1 MKVSKITFWG
11 GRGLT
16 GAEEEVVGGEDFVG
30 LLREVAGVVVGALVG
45 VGDDVFAGV
54 GVGFVAV
61 GEGLVVVGAGLVVV
75 GLVVEELLAVA
86 ATSLSTSLRIA
97 SNSFCFVIC
106 FRFFSS
112 NSFFC
117 CWMWV
122 CGGCIVRSFRYQ
134 VISVLRLL
142 YFVLQFFLP
151 RLRLRV
157 AVCCFVACWHREGCS
172 K

>member
-1 MKVSKITFWG
+1 MKVSKITLG
-11 GRGLT
+11 GGARLT
-16 GAEEEVVGGEDFVG
+16 GTEEEVVGGEDFVG
-30 LLREVAGVVVGALVG
+30 LLREFVGALVG
-45 VGDDVFAGV
+45 VGDDVFVAAGV
-54 GVGFVAV
+54 GVGFV
-61 GEGLVVVGAGLVVV
+61 VVGADLVV

-106 FRFFSS
+106 FRFISS

>member
-1 MKVSKITFWG
+1 M
-11 GRGLT
+11 
-16 GAEEEVVGGEDFVG
+16 VGGEDFVG
-30 LLREVAGVVVGALVG
+30 LLREFVGALVG
-45 VGDDVFAGV
+45 VGDDVFVAAGV
-54 GVGFVAV
+54 GVGFV
-61 GEGLVVVGAGLVVV
+61 VVGADLVV

>member
-106 FRFFSS
+106 FRFISS
-112 NSFFC
+112 NSFF
-117 CWMWV
+117 V
-122 CGGCIVRSFRYQ
+122 VGCGYVVDALYVRFRYQ
-134 VISVLRLL
+134 VYLCVAIVV
-142 YFVLQFFLP
+142 FCFKFCFLP
-151 RLRLRV
+151 RCIRV
-157 AVCCFVACWHREGCS
+157 QLVVLFLLLLAKRG
-172 K
+172 

>member
-1 MKVSKITFWG
+1 MKVSKITLG
-11 GRGLT
+11 GGARLT
-16 GAEEEVVGGEDFVG
+16 GTEEEVVGGEDFVG
-30 LLREVAGVVVGALVG
+30 LLREFVGALVG
-45 VGDDVFAGV
+45 VGDDVFVAAGV
-54 GVGFVAV
+54 GVGFV
-61 GEGLVVVGAGLVVV
+61 VVGADLVV